1 MPPNARVC
9 YIGLIIDL
17 LLAVLENI
25 AVGYLGYRPYTLE
38 QETILQFEVA
48 RRRHRDFTV
57 CAQRMCAPI
66 SVLLHV
72 HSHAIIQKYQHV
84 RMSPAEVFA
93 EVFAGTVSW
102 PQVWDGANC

>member
-1 MPPNARVC
+1 MRIYDDSRYYCLDYHEHKILPF
-9 YIGLIIDL
+9 
-17 LLAVLENI
+17 
-25 AVGYLGYRPYTLE
+25 RPLNNCE

-48 RRRHRDFTV
+48 CRRHRDLTL

-72 HSHAIIQKYQHV
+72 HSHAIIQKHQHV
-84 RMSPAEVFA
+84 RMRPSEVFA